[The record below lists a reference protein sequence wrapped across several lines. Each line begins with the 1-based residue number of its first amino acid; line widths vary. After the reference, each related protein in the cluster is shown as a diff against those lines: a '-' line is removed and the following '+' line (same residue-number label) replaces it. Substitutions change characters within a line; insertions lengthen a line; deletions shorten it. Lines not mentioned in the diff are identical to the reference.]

1 MNKMWWQH
9 QLDGEHIWGMGWE
22 ESDTP
27 HPGFGGS
34 QNIYGG
40 YVDQCE
46 KCGMYI
52 YEFTGATNRP
62 GKYEGQ
68 SCGKKIR

>member
-1 MNKMWWQH
+1 MSQEADNKGH
-9 QLDGEHIWGMGWE
+9 EWGLGWE
-22 ESDTP
+22 ESETP

-40 YVDQCE
+40 YVGQCE

-52 YEFTGATNRP
+52 YEFTGATNNP

-68 SCGKKIR
+68 PCDKKIR